1 MRSIK
6 RLIELAFF
14 VFLLTLFGKNM
25 DVSVQ
30 IKYYGLGQPIT
41 VQFWELVLFCVAFGI
56 IIAAVGDLITQLKW
70 MGEKRR
76 MIKAEKGH
84 AAEVQK
90 LSDRIRGLEAD
101 NQRTQKELERR
112 SKELAQKSQELSLA
126 QAKAGAVAAE
136 PLTEEKTRS
145 TREESSFD
153 PTRRDDQS

>member
-1 MRSIK
+1 MKFIK

-56 IIAAVGDLITQLKW
+56 IIAAIGDFISQLKW

-76 MIKAEKGH
+76 MIKTDKEH
-84 AAEVQK
+84 LAEVEK
-90 LSDRIRGLEAD
+90 LSDRIRGLEAE
-101 NQRTQKELERR
+101 NQRSQKELERK
-112 SKELAQKSQELSLA
+112 SKELGQKSQELSMA
-126 QAKAGAVAAE
+126 QTKTIAKAAE
-136 PLTEEKTRS
+136 SPAE
-145 TREESSFD
+145 
-153 PTRRDDQS
+153 